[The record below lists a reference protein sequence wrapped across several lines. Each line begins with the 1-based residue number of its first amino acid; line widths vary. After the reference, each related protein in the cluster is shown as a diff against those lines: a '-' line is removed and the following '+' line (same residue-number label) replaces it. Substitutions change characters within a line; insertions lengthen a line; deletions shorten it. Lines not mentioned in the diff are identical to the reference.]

1 MLLNC
6 YIPITHIFGKIK
18 FEIIYTTAIWMITY
32 FLSHGYASMNPEIP
46 VTVPAFIGTAISI
59 ILSFKLNQSYDRW
72 WEARKIWGSIVNE
85 SRNLVLQLQSFL
97 ADAHKDDIRTIAY
110 RQIAWCYCLGQS
122 LRGLEA
128 VNNMDKYL
136 SGADLMNIKLH
147 NNKPLAILQLNARH
161 VAELEDEKAI
171 ENRTQIHINN
181 TLINL
186 TNAMGMAER
195 IKSTVFPVT
204 YRLFLHWMIYLFT
217 VVLSLALYDLAWYF
231 ELPLLLAISSAFFLL
246 EKAAT
251 QLQDPF
257 ENSPTDTPVTTIATN
272 IEINIK
278 QMLQEADVPTPLR
291 KEKFYAL

>member
-72 WEARKIWGSIVNE
+72 WEARKIWGIIVNE